1 MSDNLELVAD
11 AALAL
16 EQEQRASLAHQLIAS
31 LDEQVEED
39 AAAAWLEVIE
49 RRVREVESGEVE
61 CRPIEE
67 VLGRLRQRLQ

>member
-16 EQEQRASLAHQLIAS
+16 EREQRASLAHQLSAS

-49 RRVREVESGEVE
+49 RRVHEVESGEVE
-61 CRPIEE
+61 CCPIEE
-67 VLGRLRQRLQ
+67 VLGRLRQRLR

>member
-16 EQEQRASLAHQLIAS
+16 EREQRASLAHQLIAS
-31 LDEQVEED
+31 LDDQVDED
-39 AAAAWLEVIE
+39 AAADWLKVIE

-61 CRPIEE
+61 CQPVEE

>member
-16 EQEQRASLAHQLIAS
+16 EREQRASLAHQLIAS

-49 RRVREVESGEVE
+49 RRVREVKSGEVE

>member
-1 MSDNLELVAD
+1 MLDNLELVAD

-16 EQEQRASLAHQLIAS
+16 EREQRASLAHQLIAS
-31 LDEQVEED
+31 LDDQVDED
-39 AAAAWLEVIE
+39 AAADWLKVIE

-61 CRPIEE
+61 CQPVEE

>member
-16 EQEQRASLAHQLIAS
+16 EREQRASLAHQLIAS

>member
-16 EQEQRASLAHQLIAS
+16 EREQRASLANQLIAS

>member
-16 EQEQRASLAHQLIAS
+16 EREQRASLAHQLIAS
-31 LDEQVEED
+31 LDEQVD
-39 AAAAWLEVIE
+39 ADAEAAWLKVIE

-67 VLGRLRQRLQ
+67 VLGRLRERLQ

>member
-16 EQEQRASLAHQLIAS
+16 EREQRASLAHQLIAS
-31 LDEQVEED
+31 LDEQVGED

>member
-1 MSDNLELVAD
+1 MFAFHKTR
-11 AALAL
+11 
-16 EQEQRASLAHQLIAS
+16 QKM
-31 LDEQVEED
+31 QVEED